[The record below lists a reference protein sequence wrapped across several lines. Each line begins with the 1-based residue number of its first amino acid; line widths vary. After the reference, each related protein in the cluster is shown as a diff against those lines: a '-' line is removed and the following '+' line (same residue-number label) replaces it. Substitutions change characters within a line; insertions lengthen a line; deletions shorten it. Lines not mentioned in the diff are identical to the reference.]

1 MPVFVEI
8 GRKSVGSCDN
18 QCVTTRAQAEVLR
31 SGVEQDAIADLR
43 NADQLGIGERATVV
57 AVRVDDEFDYLGR
70 PRRVGDRDDMPSA
83 PSDHSATLP
92 TGVNVPGVAQR
103 KTERLLNL
111 VILLLNTRRP
121 VTAAQIRDIVPGY
134 PDGGEAFG
142 RMFERDKAELRELGI
157 PVAVEG
163 LSNWDDEVGYLI
175 RPGDYALPDI
185 DLEPDEAAA
194 LALAARVWQ
203 QASLAEAASGAMLKL
218 RAAGVDMSD
227 VSLTGVEAHVTA
239 TEPAFE
245 PLWQAVCDRRAVTFG
260 YQGSGATVPTER
272 HVEPWGVVSWH
283 GRWYLAGQDR
293 DRGESRVFRLDRVKG
308 EVTSNGQSGEFVV
321 PDNVDLRHMVAGTA
335 TQEPR
340 RTARIRVRSGAGLGL
355 RRRASS
361 STSADADQDVIDV
374 DFVGADALADEIAGY
389 GADAVVVEPDDVRE
403 IVVDR
408 LRAAAGRA

>member
-1 MPVFVEI
+1 
-8 GRKSVGSCDN
+8 
-18 QCVTTRAQAEVLR
+18 
-31 SGVEQDAIADLR
+31 
-43 NADQLGIGERATVV
+43 
-57 AVRVDDEFDYLGR
+57 
-70 PRRVGDRDDMPSA
+70 
-83 PSDHSATLP
+83 
-92 TGVNVPGVAQR
+92 VAQR

-142 RMFERDKAELRELGI
+142 RMFERDKAELRDLGI
-157 PVAVEG
+157 PVSVEG
-163 LSNWDDEVGYLI
+163 LSSWDDEVGYLI

-185 DLEPDEAAA
+185 ELAPDEAAA

-218 RAAGVDMSD
+218 RAAGVDTSD

-245 PLWQAVCDRRAVTFG
+245 PLWQAVCDRRAVTFD
-260 YQGSGATVPTER
+260 YQGAGATLLTQR

-293 DRGESRVFRLDRVKG
+293 DRGEARVFRLDRVKG
-308 EVTSNGQSGEFVV
+308 EVKSTGQPGEFAV
-321 PDNVDLRHMVAGTA
+321 PDNVDVRQLVAGTA

-355 RRRASS
+355 RRRATVSV
-361 STSADADQDVIDV
+361 TGDGDHDVIDV
-374 DFVGADALADEIAGY
+374 GFVGAEALADEVAGY
-389 GADAVVVEPDDVRE
+389 GADAVILEPADVRE
-403 IVVDR
+403 IVITR